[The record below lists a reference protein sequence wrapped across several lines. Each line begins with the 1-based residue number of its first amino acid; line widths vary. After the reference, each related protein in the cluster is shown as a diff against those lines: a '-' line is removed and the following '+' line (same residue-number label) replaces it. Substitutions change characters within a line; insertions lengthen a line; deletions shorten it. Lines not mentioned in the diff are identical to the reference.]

1 MALRKHERVWF
12 TLIELL
18 VVIAIIAILAAM
30 LMPALQK
37 ARKRARQTVCLSQL
51 KQLGLAMTMYTT
63 ENDNRY
69 VYWHYSRRADYGLYL
84 PMWYGAIYPYVENK
98 KVYECDTIA
107 RNGCHPTSCR
117 TWGNIVDTPISYG
130 YNEVMSSNG
139 PRTAQ
144 LRKPEKT
151 LMLGDCRTTLGGWEW
166 RNYFLRY
173 IFVLSDKG
181 WNGCCN
187 VDGPKPVNPPHSGGS
202 NIACADGHVKWTG
215 YADIKQPNFV
225 YWY

>member
-1 MALRKHERVWF
+1 MGPKTQRRIWF

-30 LMPALQK
+30 LLPALNK
-37 ARKRARQTVCLSQL
+37 ARSKAEQTSCLSQV

-63 ENDNRY
+63 DNNNRY
-69 VYWHYSRRADYGLYL
+69 VYWNYALRNSYGLYL

-98 KVYECDTIA
+98 NVYECPTIA
-107 RNGCHPTSCR
+107 RNGCHPTGCR
-117 TWGNIVDTPISYG
+117 SWGNIVDTPISYG
-130 YNEVMSSNG
+130 YNEVMSNAG

-151 LMLGDCRTTLGGWEW
+151 LMLGDCRTTFGGWAW
-166 RNYFLRY
+166 NNYFLRY
-173 IFVLSDKG
+173 IFVLSDQG

-187 VDGPKPVNPPHSGGS
+187 VDGPKPENPPHSGGS
-202 NIACADGHVKWTG
+202 NIGCADGHVKWTG